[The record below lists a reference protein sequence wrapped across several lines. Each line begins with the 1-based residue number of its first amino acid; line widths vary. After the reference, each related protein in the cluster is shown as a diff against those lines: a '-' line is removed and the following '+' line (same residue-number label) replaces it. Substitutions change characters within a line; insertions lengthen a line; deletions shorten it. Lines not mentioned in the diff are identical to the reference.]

1 MAHHG
6 VTPSRSAGTA
16 RVDIGEEHVARET
29 RTTGRGR
36 SRVLNAAL
44 ALAIGAAVGL
54 APMSTAVADPTN
66 PSAQDVQAAQ
76 QAVTAKAAE
85 IAQIE
90 LRLAEVSAVSDTA
103 WQKVQIAGEAYTQAL
118 VDRDAAAATAAET
131 TARLAEANAAM
142 DKARKVLVGIALQS
156 ARNGGSFDMAEAV
169 LVAGGFQEVVARTTA
184 LQRLGA
190 KADDAA
196 QSFQAAKIVAD
207 TLKQRA
213 AAALA
218 TKDATATAAKQALAA
233 AQQSQSDAEAAVAAA
248 AAQRDTLIAQLA
260 VVQQT
265 SVAIEKARQD
275 QLDAERA
282 ARAEAAAKAARLAP
296 PTATPVSTTPV
307 TTTPPPTTTPPATTQ
322 PPTTTVTPPV
332 TTPVSSDPYGLGT
345 GVSRGSASG
354 GEAAVAW
361 AKTQLGLPY
370 GWGATGPDAYDCSG
384 LVMRAWQNAG
394 VSLNRTTM
402 DQYRQVKKISYD
414 SLRVGDLIFW
424 GWDAN
429 NPDSVT
435 HVALWL
441 GNGQILEAPRTGLD
455 VRITSMRWS
464 GTMPFA
470 GRP

>member
-1 MAHHG
+1 M
-6 VTPSRSAGTA
+6 
-16 RVDIGEEHVARET
+16 ARET

-36 SRVLNAAL
+36 SRALNAAL

-54 APMSTAVADPTN
+54 APVSTAVADPTN

-213 AAALA
+213 TAALA

-296 PTATPVSTTPV
+296 PTATPVSTAPV
-307 TTTPPPTTTPPATTQ
+307 TTPPPTPTQPTTTPPTTTQ
-322 PPTTTVTPPV
+322 PPTTTVPPPPVTTPV

-345 GVSRGSASG
+345 GVSRGSAAA

-370 GWGATGPDAYDCSG
+370 GWGATGPGAYDCSG

>member
-1 MAHHG
+1 M
-6 VTPSRSAGTA
+6 
-16 RVDIGEEHVARET
+16 ARET

-36 SRVLNAAL
+36 SRALNAAL
-44 ALAIGAAVGL
+44 ALAIGVAVGL
-54 APMSTAVADPTN
+54 APVSTAVADPTN

-90 LRLAEVSAVSDTA
+90 FRLAEVSAVSDTA

-213 AAALA
+213 TAALA
-218 TKDATATAAKQALAA
+218 TKDATATAAEQALAA
-233 AQQSQSDAEAAVAAA
+233 AQQAQSDAEAAVAAA

-296 PTATPVSTTPV
+296 PVSTTPV
-307 TTTPPPTTTPPATTQ
+307 ATPPTATPPPTTTPPTTTQ
-322 PPTTTVTPPV
+322 PPTTTVTPPPV
-332 TTPVSSDPYGLGT
+332 TTPPVTTPPVSSDPYGLGT
-345 GVSRGSASG
+345 GVSRGSAAA

-370 GWGATGPDAYDCSG
+370 GWGATGPGAYDCSG
-384 LVMRAWQNAG
+384 LVMRAWQYAG